1 MHHLVRLAWVMAVTT
16 LLITFFLVSFTIKPT
31 KPMKSTFV
39 LVHGAFASQNA
50 WQFIKPMLEKDG
62 HTVVTLDLPGHGDD
76 TTPAAK
82 ATFDSYVAAVANLVQ
97 TQPDKVVLVG
107 HSMGGMVISAVA
119 EQMPDKLDKLVY
131 LCAYLPKNGE
141 DLQTLGTADGGSLI
155 GRNLKLAADYSTASL
170 PDDVAVQVFAGD
182 CSDEIK
188 KLVVTQNRPEPLAP
202 FQAKVSLSAEKFGQV
217 PKYYIETLNDQ
228 GVGTSLQEKMIA
240 DNGTVKKVY
249 TIATGHTPYWAKP
262 DELAKLLMNL

>member
-1 MHHLVRLAWVMAVTT
+1 MHRVFRLPWAIAVTALLTT
-16 LLITFFLVSFTIKPT
+16 LFLVSFTVKPT

-50 WQFIKPMLEKDG
+50 WQFIKIMLEQDG

-76 TTPAAK
+76 ATPAAQ
-82 ATFDSYVAAVANLVQ
+82 ATFDSYVAAVGKLVQ
-97 TQPDKVVLVG
+97 AQPGKVVLVG

-131 LCAYLPKNGE
+131 LCAYLPKNGD
-141 DLQTLGTADGGSLI
+141 DLQTLGTTDGGSLI

-188 KLVVTQNRPEPLAP
+188 NLVVAQNRPEPLSP
-202 FQAKVSLSAEKFGQV
+202 FQAKASLSADKFGRV

-228 GVGTSLQEKMIA
+228 GVGTSLQKKMIA

-262 DELAKLLMNL
+262 AELAKLLTNL